1 MKVLV
6 VEDERVT
13 RENYAELLRERGHYV
28 ETAED
33 GGEALAHIEGH
44 KFDCLLVDIVTPRM
58 SGLEFLMLAHK
69 KGETAPAIV
78 VTGYAPEHCGGIS
91 GIATVLRK
99 PVRAKDLV
107 ACVEMLAH

>member
-1 MKVLV
+1 
-6 VEDERVT
+6 
-13 RENYAELLRERGHYV
+13 
-28 ETAED
+28 
-33 GGEALAHIEGH
+33 
-44 KFDCLLVDIVTPRM
+44 
-58 SGLEFLMLAHK
+58 MLAHK